1 MDQAASFRLER
12 RAPGAVLAL
21 TGDWT
26 ATGLGSTATRL
37 TREAD
42 DVKGEVKLDLSGLG
56 RFDTSGAYALNQAV
70 AGRQVQADFEQ
81 RPDVRRLV
89 ELVTQA
95 EPVERRGSGRRVS
108 PIVKLLARMGLGV
121 TDFGSQAYRNAIFNG
136 RLAVTLASS
145 LARPNRLRWA
155 AITNQMD
162 STGLD
167 AIPIIAT
174 LSFFVGAVIAFL
186 GASLLAQFGATIF
199 AVELIGIGVLR
210 EFGVLLTAIL
220 LAGRSASAYAAS
232 IGSMKMNQEIDAMDV
247 MGVDPFEAL
256 VVPRFI
262 AMQLMFPL
270 LTFVS
275 IIAGLGGG
283 LIVCWLVLD
292 LSPIFFFQ
300 RLLNNVGAAH
310 LWAGLAKAPVFA
322 GVIAAV
328 GTRQGLQVGGDVE
341 SLGQRVTAAVV
352 QAIFAIIAIDAVF
365 ALIYMELNI

>member
-26 ATGLGSTATRL
+26 ATGLGATATRL
-37 TREAD
+37 TREAG
-42 DVKGEVKLDLSGLG
+42 DVHGEVKLDLSGLG

-70 AGRQVQADFEQ
+70 AGRQVHADFEQ

-95 EPVERRGSGRRVS
+95 EPVERRPARRVS

-121 TDFGSQAYRNAIFNG
+121 TDFGAQAYRNAIFNG
-136 RLAVTLASS
+136 RLAVTIASS

-232 IGSMKMNQEIDAMDV
+232 IGSMKMNQEIDAMEV

-300 RLLNNVGAAH
+300 RLLNNVGAGH